1 MKKSVKDVTNDEM
14 NDIALYMDDSIREAI
29 HSELAPCTNEE
40 FIIAY
45 CNTEPTFEECLN
57 DLFNIEL

>member
-1 MKKSVKDVTNDEM
+1 MRAVKEVTNEEM
-14 NDIALYMDDSIREAI
+14 NDIALYMNDDLREAI
-29 HSELAPCTNEE
+29 YREIAPCTNEE

-45 CNTEPTFEECLN
+45 CNTEPSFEDCLN

>member
-1 MKKSVKDVTNDEM
+1 MRSIKEVTNEEM
-14 NDIALYMDDSIREAI
+14 NDIALYMDDGLREAI

-45 CNTEPTFEECLN
+45 CNANPAFEDCLN